1 MILLPLLLLLTL
13 LWPVL
18 FLPFALLGPQLLSWS
33 LLFLAFLLPLFLL
46 PLLTSLESLLWLGSL
61 LLLASPAVV
70 GVRLCS
76 SCLFAVGLAVDVF
89 LPQLLLL

>member
-1 MILLPLLLLLTL
+1 VASIISAVCVAWAPTIFT
-13 LWPVL
+13 VSVVS
-18 FLPFALLGPQLLSWS
+18 GI
-33 LLFLAFLLPLFLL
+33 LLPLFLL
-46 PLLTSLESLLWLGSL
+46 PLLTTLECLLWLGSL

-76 SCLFAVGLAVDVF
+76 SSLLAVGLAVDVF